1 MPSER
6 EDLRPRE
13 NEPRLGHL
21 TRPYTARV
29 VYVHRDTDVL
39 LVESMLAPPAIDD
52 ARQSLEYWQRRQK
65 ALPLYRRSAR
75 REAREMASRWE
86 GRVRAARMAR
96 FEASPVGRFLS
107 ALGLSTAWLHRVPV
121 TKSGILG
128 FAWLIVPPK
137 VKLVVGAVAATWVL
151 VALGAFSAILLLL
164 IQLT

>member
-1 MPSER
+1 MA
-6 EDLRPRE
+6 
-13 NEPRLGHL
+13 
-21 TRPYTARV
+21 TV
-29 VYVHRDTDVL
+29 VNVHRDSDVL

-65 ALPLYRRSAR
+65 ALPLYRRAAR

-86 GRVRAARMAR
+86 GRVRAARIAR
-96 FEASPVGRFLS
+96 FEAGPVGRLLS
-107 ALGLSTAWLHRVPV
+107 AIGLSTAWLHRVPV

-137 VKLVVGAVAATWVL
+137 VKLVVGAVAATWML